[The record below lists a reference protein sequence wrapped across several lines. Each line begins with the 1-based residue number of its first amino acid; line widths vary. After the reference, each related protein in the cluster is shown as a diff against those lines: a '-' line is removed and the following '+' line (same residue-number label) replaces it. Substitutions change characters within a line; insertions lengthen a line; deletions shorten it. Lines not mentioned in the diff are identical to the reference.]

1 MVRRAKLTMF
11 LDCTEATTVSELKK
25 MIEGIAK
32 KAPEDQKL
40 FKDEQALDDNKTLG
54 DYGFTSQTARPQSP
68 AMIGLACKVEG
79 NVVYMAVT
87 SALIVKGGDYSCIQ
101 SCLTNFF
108 HMISKEISQTE
119 PKYMNLHPT
128 LPQLRL

>member
-1 MVRRAKLTMF
+1 MEIFVMVRRAKLTMF
-11 LDCTEATTVSELKK
+11 LDCTESTTVSELKK

-40 FKDEQALDDNKTLG
+40 FKDEQSLDDNKTLG

-79 NVVYMAVT
+79 TDDWEPLNITNLSTPPDPPDVMIPQES
-87 SALIVKGGDYSCIQ
+87 SAPEAK
-101 SCLTNFF
+101 
-108 HMISKEISQTE
+108 
-119 PKYMNLHPT
+119 
-128 LPQLRL
+128 